1 MTIVSS
7 EGMNILRNLAV
18 PDRGGTG
25 YEANEADKVILQHGE
40 VFKRRVNFQ
49 AKPL

>member
-7 EGMNILRNLAV
+7 EGMNILRNLMAG
-18 PDRGGTG
+18 RGGTG
-25 YEANEADKVILQHGE
+25 FTTDEVDKVILQHGE
-40 VFKRRVNFQ
+40 IFKRRVNFQ